1 MPARTLSCSKRAA
14 APACPSSSILSP
26 WCSTLR
32 ALVGVMTTV
41 PATVSPSRKSGSF
54 SACRVAP
61 RFIVTVRLP
70 SAPSSL
76 NEMCTLPWKAPSRPA
91 MAAPSARARARAP
104 AAGLWRRAKRAAR
117 AVREPGMPAPAPAAP
132 PQARTERGNA
142 PGPPPPARAV
152 EPARGRVCGRAKC
165 TCARRANTACELA
178 SLLCSLTL
186 MVMDMLRGG
195 RCCVG

>member
-61 RFIVTVRLP
+61 RFIVTVRRP

-91 MAAPSARARARAP
+91 MAAPSARARAHQRPGSGGEQNGRP
-104 AAGLWRRAKRAAR
+104 AQSGSKGRQRPPPRRPRRRGRSGGTRRALRRPRAQWSPR
-117 AVREPGMPAPAPAAP
+117 AGVRE
-132 PQARTERGNA
+132 
-142 PGPPPPARAV
+142 
-152 EPARGRVCGRAKC
+152 RAKF
-165 TCARRANTACELA
+165 TCARRANTACELT

-186 MVMDMLRGG
+186 MVMDKLRGG